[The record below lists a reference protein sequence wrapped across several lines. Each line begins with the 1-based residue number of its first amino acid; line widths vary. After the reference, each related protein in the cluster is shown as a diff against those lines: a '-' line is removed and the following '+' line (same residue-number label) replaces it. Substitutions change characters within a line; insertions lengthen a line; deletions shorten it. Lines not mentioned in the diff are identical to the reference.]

1 MSRLPDEITF
11 PLKVVSA
18 SRKNTSLHKALFHK
32 NSWNQ
37 KLLTTLGVLPGT
49 ACPPRWR
56 FLFWSHNLALS
67 LASTAGDEVS
77 NISVVWL
84 VQYWGCNL
92 ILIWKWY
99 EKVKVR
105 TLPKPLS
112 SHYDRLDLRIDY
124 EGQKVKVKVRTLPQ
138 LLFSHYERLDLR
150 IIRVR
155 ERIPSLGNTPFGIDC
170 RWLGIHPPC
179 QGPIEVGGLPTT
191 WVGTQPPLIKRKLW
205 WWSTFSFKKQALF

>member
-1 MSRLPDEITF
+1 M
-11 PLKVVSA
+11 
-18 SRKNTSLHKALFHK
+18 
-32 NSWNQ
+32 
-37 KLLTTLGVLPGT
+37 LPGT

-67 LASTAGDEVS
+67 LASTAGDGVS
-77 NISVVWL
+77 DISIGWL

-124 EGQKVKVKVRTLPQ
+124 EGQKVKVKVKVRTLPQ

-150 IIRVR
+150 IDKGQRVDSFLR
-155 ERIPSLGNTPFGIDC
+155 QHTIWNRL
-170 RWLGIHPPC
+170 
-179 QGPIEVGGLPTT
+179 
-191 WVGTQPPLIKRKLW
+191 
-205 WWSTFSFKKQALF
+205 FSFRSDCFSQVCTGYWNNLSLVFKEYILLNFFFKKSASLSDYTN